1 MAEIAAIILAA
12 GASSRFRA
20 ASGGDSSKLVAP
32 LVGKAVV
39 RHVADAALASS
50 ARPIVVVT
58 GHDRDAVE
66 SALAGLAVQFVHN
79 AHYADG
85 LASSLKTGVA
95 ALPGDVL
102 GALVLLGD
110 MPALT
115 PALIDRLVAAFR
127 PRPEALAA
135 VPMADGRRGNPV
147 LLARAL
153 FPAIGG
159 LNGDEGARKLLDG
172 AGAGRLIEVD
182 AVGVESILDV
192 DTPQSLDE
200 ARRRLEG
207 RFDSGA
213 R

>member
-1 MAEIAAIILAA
+1 
-12 GASSRFRA
+12 
-20 ASGGDSSKLVAP
+20 
-32 LVGKAVV
+32 
-39 RHVADAALASS
+39 
-50 ARPIVVVT
+50 
-58 GHDRDAVE
+58 
-66 SALAGLAVQFVHN
+66 
-79 AHYADG
+79 
-85 LASSLKTGVA
+85 
-95 ALPGDVL
+95 
-102 GALVLLGD
+102 

-115 PALIDRLVAAFR
+115 PALIDRLVAAFGE
-127 PRPEALAA
+127 RPEALAA
-135 VPMADGRRGNPV
+135 IPMADGRRGNPV